1 MEYDMKLIL
10 AKTYGKGEKILLE
23 TERLILREFTYDDF
37 KPLYAVL
44 GDSDIMKH
52 YPYIF
57 DENKVRNWIERN
69 IERYRTDEF
78 GLWAVVLKENGE
90 MIGDCGI

>member
-1 MEYDMKLIL
+1 MKLIL

-23 TERLILREFTYDDF
+23 TERLILRELTYDDF

-52 YPYIF
+52 YPLRSNLLDNVCFIF
-57 DENKVRNWIERN
+57 SDWC
-69 IERYRTDEF
+69 D
-78 GLWAVVLKENGE
+78 
-90 MIGDCGI
+90 